1 MRFLAW
7 GNTKATAS
15 FSQQAWAKA
24 PWPQHPSMD
33 EDRGHAEAA
42 ERSFTKQSRR
52 DLRLRTPS
60 TSYGHKALS
69 GNRSPG
75 EASITPR
82 TPPPPAA
89 LASGAL
95 QKLQVHSTFHLSS
108 PSEQVRYWLWPFSR
122 ALTVSRAAWARLT
135 K

>member
-7 GNTKATAS
+7 RNTKATAS

-69 GNRSPG
+69 GNRLPG

-82 TPPPPAA
+82 TPPRPRQP
-89 LASGAL
+89 
-95 QKLQVHSTFHLSS
+95 
-108 PSEQVRYWLWPFSR
+108 
-122 ALTVSRAAWARLT
+122 
-135 K
+135 

>member
-1 MRFLAW
+1 MRTEGTLKRLRGHLPSRAGVTSGSVLPLLRAQGSEW
-7 GNTKATAS
+7 
-15 FSQQAWAKA
+15 QQASWRGVYHSKNH
-24 PWPQHPSMD
+24 HPT
-33 EDRGHAEAA
+33 H
-42 ERSFTKQSRR
+42 TH
-52 DLRLRTPS
+52 L
-60 TSYGHKALS
+60 
-69 GNRSPG
+69 
-75 EASITPR
+75 
-82 TPPPPAA
+82 AA

>member
-1 MRFLAW
+1 
-7 GNTKATAS
+7 
-15 FSQQAWAKA
+15 
-24 PWPQHPSMD
+24 MD
-33 EDRGHAEAA
+33 DDRGHAEAA

-52 DLRLRTPS
+52 DLRLRAPS

-69 GNRSPG
+69 GNRLPG

-82 TPPPPAA
+82 TTPPHTHTHLAA